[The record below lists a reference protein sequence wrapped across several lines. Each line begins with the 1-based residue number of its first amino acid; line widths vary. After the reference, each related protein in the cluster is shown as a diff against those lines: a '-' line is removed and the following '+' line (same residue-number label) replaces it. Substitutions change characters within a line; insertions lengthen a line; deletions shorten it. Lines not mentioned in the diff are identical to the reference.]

1 MRNLIAFL
9 AKYNHWFVFVL
20 LEVVSFV
27 LLFQYNSYQGSVWFS
42 SANAVSGKMLE
53 WSSDVESFFSL
64 AKINEQL
71 TYRNAYLERQVASL
85 TRQLESASGDSSILY
100 REQLRMLQEYKLI
113 PAKVVSN
120 ELSKRNNLMTINK
133 GSADGVRPDMGVVS
147 GNGIVGIVYMV
158 SRHYSVIIPILNSS
172 SNISCTI
179 QKRNYFGYLCW
190 EGGSSAYAYLDDVPR
205 HAQFKIY
212 DKVVTSGY
220 SSVFPQGIL
229 VGTIMRVYN
238 SSDGLSYRLLVKLS
252 TDFGNLRDVCVIDD
266 ALMKE
271 RIDIMHEA
279 QDSLGIKAKEKNVV
293 ENKEGFQN
301 TGENR

>member
-1 MRNLIAFL
+1 MHNLIAFL

-27 LLFQYNSYQGSVWFS
+27 LLFQYNGYQGSVWFS
-42 SANAVSGKMLE
+42 SANAVSGKVLE

-64 AKINEQL
+64 AKVNEQL
-71 TYRNAYLERQVASL
+71 TYRNAYLEHQVASL
-85 TRQLESASGDSSILY
+85 TKQLEKAAGDSGILY
-100 REQLRMLQEYKLI
+100 REQLRFLQEYRMI

-120 ELSKRNNLMTINK
+120 ELNKRNNLMTINK
-133 GSADGVRPDMGVVS
+133 GAIDGVRPDMGVVS

-158 SRHYSVIIPILNSS
+158 SRHYSVIIPVLNSS

-179 QKRNYFGYLCW
+179 QNRNYFGYLCW

-220 SSVFPQGIL
+220 SSVFPPGIL

-252 TDFGNLRDVCVIDD
+252 TDFGKLRDVCVIDD

-271 RIDIMHEA
+271 RIDIMHQA

-293 ENKEGFQN
+293 SNKDTLQN
-301 TGENR
+301 KSVN

>member
-1 MRNLIAFL
+1 MHNLIAFF

-42 SANAVSGKMLE
+42 SANAVSGKVLE

-64 AKINEQL
+64 VKVNEQL
-71 TYRNAYLERQVASL
+71 TYRNAYLEHQVASL
-85 TRQLESASGDSSILY
+85 SKQLEKAAGDSGILY
-100 REQLRMLQEYKLI
+100 REQLRFLQEYKMI

-120 ELSKRNNLMTINK
+120 ELNKRNNLMTINK
-133 GSADGVRPDMGVVS
+133 GAHDGVRPDMGVVS

-158 SRHYSVIIPILNSS
+158 SQHYSVIIPVLNSS

-179 QKRNYFGYLCW
+179 QNRDYFGYLSW

-220 SSVFPQGIL
+220 SSVFPPGIL

-252 TDFGNLRDVCVIDD
+252 TDFGKLRDVCVIDD

-271 RIDIMHEA
+271 RIDIMHQA
-279 QDSLGIKAKEKNVV
+279 QDSLGIKIKEKNIVS
-293 ENKEGFQN
+293 NKDTLQN
-301 TGENR
+301 KSVN

>member
-1 MRNLIAFL
+1 MHNLIAFF

-42 SANAVSGKMLE
+42 SANAVSGKVLE

-64 AKINEQL
+64 VKVNEQL
-71 TYRNAYLERQVASL
+71 TYRNAYLEHQVASL
-85 TRQLESASGDSSILY
+85 SKQLEKAAGDSGILY
-100 REQLRMLQEYKLI
+100 REQLRFLQEYKMI

-120 ELSKRNNLMTINK
+120 ELNKRNNLMTINK
-133 GSADGVRPDMGVVS
+133 GAHDGVRPDMGVVS

-158 SRHYSVIIPILNSS
+158 SQHYSVIIPVLNSS

-179 QKRNYFGYLCW
+179 QNRDYFGYLSW

-220 SSVFPQGIL
+220 SSVFPPGIL

-252 TDFGNLRDVCVIDD
+252 TDFGKLRDVCVIDD

-271 RIDIMHEA
+271 RIDIMHQA
-279 QDSLGIKAKEKNVV
+279 QDSLGIKIKEKNIVS
-293 ENKEGFQN
+293 NKDTLQN
-301 TGENR
+301 KGVN